1 MLKLGKSNTF
11 FITVNKKMTTDSVPS
26 IAYAEPP
33 ELDHIVHLVSPGK
46 LGESVEQYKQ
56 LGFSVERGGV
66 HADGLTQN
74 ALIILTDGVYIELIE
89 FLEKPLKGYTNENET
104 LNEWKQR
111 RSKHWWWD
119 RKVGWIDWCLRGG
132 KQDARVE
139 TINKVSNQIEADREK
154 ASKKEKT
161 ENSEKQ
167 MIPQEE
173 EKSSP
178 LVRYNNSQQGG
189 RRALSGKEIRWNVT
203 FPALFKDIQRGTFPF
218 WCEDITPRW
227 WRVPTPS
234 PPHPNLTRG
243 LSALTLLY
251 YPENF
256 PSRLASLQLILSSK
270 QVAQQGF
277 SQIASTIVDT
287 RPPPK
292 TEGRTALPDSFVE
305 LYLATPEGPLLPI
318 RIKAA
323 DDPAEVEWL
332 ETYGEGLFE
341 VEISVA
347 AEKLPS
353 TAPPDGIERESAK
366 LGYGR
371 LRLHPMRVNIPP

>member
-1 MLKLGKSNTF
+1 
-11 FITVNKKMTTDSVPS
+11 MTSDQLPS
-26 IAYAEPP
+26 IIYAEPP

-46 LGESVEQYKQ
+46 LEEAIQQYSQ
-56 LGFSVERGGV
+56 LGFGVERGGV

-74 ALIILTDGVYIELIE
+74 ALIVLTDGVYIELIE
-89 FLEKPLKGYTNENET
+89 FLEKPLKEHGKGEET
-104 LNEWKQR
+104 LQEWKQR
-111 RSKHWWWD
+111 KSKHWWWD

-139 TINKVSNQIEADREK
+139 TINKVSLHIEEERAK
-154 ASKKEKT
+154 SIKKEKS
-161 ENSEKQ
+161 ENAEKN
-167 MIPQEE
+167 MAPQQESQ
-173 EKSSP
+173 SSD
-178 LVRYNNSQQGG
+178 LIRYCDSQQGG
-189 RRALSGKEIRWNVT
+189 RRALSGKEIKWNVT
-203 FPALFKDIQRGTFPF
+203 FPKLSKDIQRGTFPF

-251 YPENF
+251 HPENF

-270 QVAQQGF
+270 QAAQQGF

-292 TEGRTALPDSFVE
+292 TEGKTALPDSFVE

-323 DDPAEVEWL
+323 DDPAEIEWL
-332 ETYGEGLFE
+332 EEYGEGLFE

-353 TAPPDGIERESAK
+353 TAPPDGIERETARR
-366 LGYGR
+366 GYGR
-371 LRLHPMRVNIPP
+371 LRLHPMRVNIPL